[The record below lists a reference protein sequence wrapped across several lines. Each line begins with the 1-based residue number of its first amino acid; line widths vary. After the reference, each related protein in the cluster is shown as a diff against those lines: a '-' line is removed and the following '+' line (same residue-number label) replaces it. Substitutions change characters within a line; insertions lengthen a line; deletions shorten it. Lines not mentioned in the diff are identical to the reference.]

1 MKQILLFRGSASSST
16 PGVAVASD
24 DSVYVADM
32 GNNAILKVIL
42 PMKPKTIAV
51 TGLNSD
57 IGVNREAI
65 PVLVRNSDLVRK
77 PCISSSSVLLK
88 AS

>member
-1 MKQILLFRGSASSST
+1 M
-16 PGVAVASD
+16 ASD

-42 PMKPKTIAV
+42 PMKPKTIVV
-51 TGLNSD
+51 TGLSSD
-57 IGVNREAI
+57 IGVNRVAI